1 MRFSRTALVKSI
13 ILIIFLLLV
22 SACVEQSEVDVSQSQ
37 GPTESDEQ
45 HGQHS
50 VTTNIEP
57 PVKTAEDQLL
67 ELQQKITYGNASI
80 VEVKRALSDT
90 DDVAGLANTIH
101 SLYSMRW
108 HRGVINLLNDLWTN
122 QRNKHP
128 ELTWQYLE
136 KVPVRIALAS
146 TITRIQIF
154 NTDEYKEYIRS
165 HKYDEHEFH
174 RAQVVI
180 SLALNGDPIDVAYI
194 SEMAETDNIYV
205 SQSAITSLGLMAN
218 PQARDAM
225 LDLARKYKS
234 DDPRGK
240 LIREVF
246 QKAYPVKG

>member
-1 MRFSRTALVKSI
+1 MPSSQTLKVNSILLITAL
-13 ILIIFLLLV
+13 LLL
-22 SACVEQSEVDVSQSQ
+22 SACAEQNDETASQVQTETDGQQ
-37 GPTESDEQ
+37 GQAIVTPITE
-45 HGQHS
+45 
-50 VTTNIEP
+50 TP
-57 PVKTAEDQLL
+57 LKTPEDQLL
-67 ELQQKITYGNASI
+67 ELQQKITYGNASM
-80 VEVKRALSDT
+80 VEVKRALSNT
-90 DDVAGLANTIH
+90 DDVAGLTNTIH

-122 QRNKHP
+122 QQFKYP
-128 ELTWQYLE
+128 ELAWQYLE

-154 NTDEYKEYIRS
+154 DTAEYKEYIRS

-180 SLALNGDPIDVAYI
+180 SLALNGDPIDVPYI
-194 SEMAETDNIYV
+194 SEMAETDNVYV

-218 PQARDAM
+218 PQAREAM
-225 LDLARKYKS
+225 VELARKYKS